1 MLSFDHP
8 DQVIQMKDHI
18 SELLRDAINVA
29 ASGKRV
35 EKRTVILERPE
46 DLVDIFSQDPLLGD
60 AFDALTPG
68 RQKSYILRV
77 NSAKNEE
84 TKRRRILSSR
94 EKILAGKGALE
105 R

>member
-35 EKRTVILERPE
+35 EKRTVILQRPE
-46 DLVDIFSQDPLLGD
+46 VLVDIFSQDPLLGD

-68 RQKSYILRV
+68 RQKSYILHV

>member
-1 MLSFDHP
+1 MIILKMDADAVIDTQPLS
-8 DQVIQMKDHI
+8 
-18 SELLRDAINVA
+18 
-29 ASGKRV
+29 
-35 EKRTVILERPE
+35 
-46 DLVDIFSQDPLLGD
+46 
-60 AFDALTPG
+60 PG

>member
-1 MLSFDHP
+1 MIILKMDA
-8 DQVIQMKDHI
+8 DAVIDMQ
-18 SELLRDAINVA
+18 
-29 ASGKRV
+29 
-35 EKRTVILERPE
+35 
-46 DLVDIFSQDPLLGD
+46 PLY
-60 AFDALTPG
+60 PG